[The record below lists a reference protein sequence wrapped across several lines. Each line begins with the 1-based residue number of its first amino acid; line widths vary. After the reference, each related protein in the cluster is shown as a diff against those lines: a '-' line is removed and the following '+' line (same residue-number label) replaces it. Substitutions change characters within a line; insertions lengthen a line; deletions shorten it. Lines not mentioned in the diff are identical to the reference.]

1 VECFN
6 VVHQRA
12 VPSATPVTSFSW
24 MDIWKER
31 RLEFALE
38 GDRWYDFVRVSYWNP
53 DFAISQLK
61 GQKRNAMWGLNEL
74 YSGYY
79 NNGSWN
85 VTTSM
90 GYDENTAEPYVEG
103 LMKRDP
109 DTGKNYFYLPF
120 PTEDVTFNPNLGSN
134 VDGQHVDIRAT
145 YSYE

>member
-1 VECFN
+1 
-6 VVHQRA
+6 
-12 VPSATPVTSFSW
+12 
-24 MDIWKER
+24 
-31 RLEFALE
+31 
-38 GDRWYDFVRVSYWNP
+38 
-53 DFAISQLK
+53 
-61 GQKRNAMWGLNEL
+61 MWGLNDL
-74 YSGYY
+74 YLGYY